1 MNFFFAVSYAFRRR
15 TVPLGSWE
23 NSDSPGRVSKGQVD
37 SPVLE
42 IQVKPKL
49 PITRHTLAG

>member
-1 MNFFFAVSYAFRRR
+1 MNCSSQCR
-15 TVPLGSWE
+15 TPFVGVLSPRFGSTLILR
-23 NSDSPGRVSKGQVD
+23 DRVSKGQVD

-49 PITRHTLAG
+49 PITRHALAG